1 MVDYQCPTCFE
12 AMDEPKYAP
21 VALKCDVY
29 RVYLPTPVRS
39 LSSTSSSSSVSSGS
53 SGPRLSKAQLEQAHA
68 IAEAASRLGV
78 ESTEPELKK
87 IVTSA
92 EQWYVGVDQR
102 SEHSREALDTLLT
115 AITELRRKL
124 VYAVRL
130 DSAKD
135 LQRETRMQ
143 VDMYRNE
150 IASYEQRFHQ
160 AELEIAQAQREVSQ
174 WEKVAKRAETK
185 AAQWEQQA
193 NVLEERRYT
202 ESIRAE
208 GAVSILRSQIGV
220 LQKEVQEQTQRKLRY
235 KKKYHATKQSTPK
248 NKRRSRC
255 CTHSD
260 DDSLEILSSTSTADE
275 AEISTAF
282 SVPSTSQ
289 PRPSKLPSASHAQT
303 STPPRDPDSDD
314 DSRTVIYGPPSQP
327 RLRVSP
333 QKKRKLSDASTS
345 TTTSTA
351 SPPPPLD
358 AEEQSAREAALDNRF
373 SKRLRMVRQ
382 EGIKEGW
389 VPPDWK
395 ARVVMADRIKEAKAS
410 HERVVGEDT
419 EKPQKGASTSSG
431 TGSSRAPASS
441 SRGNARASRT

>member
-12 AMDEPKYAP
+12 AMDKPKYAP
-21 VALKCDVY
+21 VALKC
-29 RVYLPTPVRS
+29 
-39 LSSTSSSSSVSSGS
+39 
-53 SGPRLSKAQLEQAHA
+53 
-68 IAEAASRLGV
+68 GV
-78 ESTEPELKK
+78 ESPEPELKK

-92 EQWYVGVDQR
+92 EQWYVGVDRQ
-102 SEHSREALDTLLT
+102 SEQSWEALDTLLT

-150 IASYEQRFHQ
+150 IASYEQRFHE
-160 AELEIAQAQREVSQ
+160 AELEIAQARREASQ

-208 GAVSILRSQIGV
+208 GAVGILRSQIGV
-220 LQKEVQEQTQRKLRY
+220 LQNEVREQTQRKLRY
-235 KKKYHATKQSTPK
+235 KKKYHATKQSTSK
-248 NKRRSRC
+248 NKRRSC
-255 CTHSD
+255 CCAYSD
-260 DDSLEILSSTSTADE
+260 EDSLEILSPTSTADE
-275 AEISTAF
+275 AEISAAF
-282 SVPSTSQ
+282 SVPLTSQ
-289 PRPSKLPSASHAQT
+289 PGPSKLPSLSHAQT
-303 STPPRDPDSDD
+303 STPPHDLDSDD
-314 DSRTVIYGPPSQP
+314 DSRTVIYGPSPSQP
-327 RLRVSP
+327 LRVPS

-351 SPPPPLD
+351 SLPPPLD

-373 SKRLRMVRQ
+373 SKRLRMARQ
-382 EGIKEGW
+382 EGVKEGW

-395 ARVVMADRIKEAKAS
+395 ARVVLADRIKEAKAS
-410 HERVVGEDT
+410 HKRALCEDT
-419 EKPQKGASTSSG
+419 EKSQKGASTSTG
-431 TGSSRAPASS
+431 TNSSRTSASS
-441 SRGNARASRT
+441 SRDNARASRSRT